1 MLESTDLEHRQLPPP
16 KQPRILFYSLA
27 REDKIAFVYESMYV
41 LIHYANYQNRLYI
54 TTQSFSVQ
62 EAFASSTE
70 LITCF
75 KHFGYR
81 EEQITNIR

>member
-1 MLESTDLEHRQLPPP
+1 MLENTDLEHTQIPTS
-16 KQPRILFYSLA
+16 KQPRILFYSQT
-27 REDKIAFVYESMYV
+27 REDKIAFVYESIYV
-41 LIHYANYQNRLYI
+41 LIHYANYKGRLYI
-54 TTQSFSVQ
+54 TTGSFRVL

-75 KHFGYR
+75 KQFGYR